1 MRHYTMDLTRV
12 MLKRRRTKIVATV
25 GPASSSPE
33 MLAKLVQLGVDVF
46 RLNFSHGTQELHATA
61 YARIRDAASQAN
73 RHVAVLAD
81 LCGPKIRAG
90 KFDGGFIELVR
101 DAEVTVTTKQ
111 VLGKPG
117 LIPSE
122 YVELATDV
130 KPGDRVLLDDGNLEL
145 CVLSSDGVDIKCR
158 VVCGGKLKDRKGI
171 NLPGVA
177 VSSPALTGKDRSD
190 ALFAA
195 KLGVDFLALSFVR
208 SADDVRELKRLL
220 AANGLSTPVI
230 SKIEK
235 PEALKV
241 IGEIVEVSD
250 GVMVARGDLGVEM
263 PAEEVPLIQQ
273 ELVRLSRKLHR
284 PVIVATQM
292 LESMIDA
299 PRPTRAEVTDV
310 ASAAFGH
317 TDAVMLSAETASG
330 QYPAEAVAT
339 MDRVLRM
346 VEGYAWKNRYF
357 GKVSALDDDEELR
370 VPSAV
375 SRAASQLSGDL
386 DVRAVV
392 VPTRS
397 GNTARVVSAERPA
410 APVLAFAAD
419 AAACRR
425 LALSWGVTP
434 ELMNAEALAHPAV
447 AARELVLRQDLGK
460 RGEKVLLVWDAD
472 PEHRGSEPT
481 VSVLSL

>member
-1 MRHYTMDLTRV
+1 MPNLSMDLQRV

-25 GPASSSPE
+25 GPASNSPE
-33 MLAKLVQLGVDVF
+33 MLARLVELGVDVF

-61 YARIRDAASQAN
+61 YGRIREAAAKAH
-73 RHVAVLAD
+73 RHVAILAD

-90 KFDGGFIELVR
+90 RFEGGSIELTR
-101 DAEVTVTTKQ
+101 DAEVLITTRQ

-122 YVELATDV
+122 YAELARDV
-130 KPGDRVLLDDGNLEL
+130 KAGDRVLLDDGNLEL
-145 CVLSSDGVDIKCR
+145 AVLSSDGVDVRCR
-158 VVCGGKLKDRKGI
+158 VVCGGRLKDKKGI

-177 VSSPALTGKDRSD
+177 VSAPALTGKDRDD

-195 KLGVDFLALSFVR
+195 ALGVDFLALSFVR
-208 SADDVRELKRLL
+208 SADDVRELKSLL
-220 AANGLSTPVI
+220 AANGHPTPVI

-235 PEALKV
+235 PEALPV
-241 IGEIVEVSD
+241 IGEIIQVSD

-263 PAEEVPLIQQ
+263 PAEEVPLIQH

-292 LESMIDA
+292 LESMVDS

-310 ASAAFGH
+310 AAAAFGH

-346 VEGYAWKNRYF
+346 VEGYSWKHRAF
-357 GKVSALDDDEELR
+357 GQISALDPDEELR
-370 VPSAV
+370 VSSAL
-375 SRAASQLSGDL
+375 SRAASMLSGDL

-392 VPTRS
+392 VPTHS
-397 GNTARVVSAERPA
+397 GTTARTVSAERPA
-410 APVLAFAAD
+410 APILAFSAEAST
-419 AAACRR
+419 CRR
-425 LALSWGVTP
+425 LALSWGVAP
-434 ELMNAEALAHPAV
+434 ELLTADALRDPAS
-447 AARELVLRQDLGK
+447 AARELVLRQELGK
-460 RGEKVLLVWDAD
+460 RGERVLMVWDAD
-472 PEHRGSEPT
+472 PQHRGVEPS